1 MNFYWQVVLAYVLD
15 LLVGDPRGYPHPV
28 RIIGFCAQTLERT
41 SRALF
46 KNQVFAGL
54 VTAPAVAGGTY
65 AASWSALKLLGLAH
79 PWAESLGSVFLIY
92 AALATRSLYDESRPV
107 LEFLKAGNDDRA
119 RKSLSNIVGRDTG
132 RLNRK
137 EIARAAVETV
147 AESSL
152 DGIVSPLFY
161 ACLGGAPLAMAYKA
175 VNTMDSMFGHKD
187 ETYRDFGR
195 VPARLDDAANF
206 IPARLT
212 GLIMALA
219 SALCGFRGRDSL
231 LTTLKDGQNH
241 DSPNAGI
248 PEAAMAGALGIQL
261 GGRNYYEGQAVE
273 KPLMGAKTREIAA
286 EDIANGHKIMFAT
299 SGLALI
305 VFVCGRYFL
314 DSLLGR

>member
-1 MNFYWQVVLAYVLD
+1 MSFYWQVVLAYVLD
-15 LLVGDPRGYPHPV
+15 LMIGDPRGYPHPV
-28 RIIGFCAQTLERT
+28 RVIGYCAQTLERIN
-41 SRALF
+41 RALF
-46 KNQVFAGL
+46 KNQVLAGL
-54 VTAPAVAGGTY
+54 VTALAVAGGTY
-65 AASWSALKLLGLAH
+65 AVSWGLLKLLSLAH
-79 PWAESLGSVFLIY
+79 PWAEPLGSVFLIY
-92 AALATRSLYDESRPV
+92 TALATRSLYDESRPV
-107 LEFLKAGNDDRA
+107 LEFLQAGNEDLA

-132 RLNRK
+132 SLDRK

-152 DGIVSPLFY
+152 DGIVAPLFY

-212 GLIMALA
+212 GLIMALG
-219 SALCGFRGRDSL
+219 SALCGFSGKEALSTALR
-231 LTTLKDGQNH
+231 DGQNH

-261 GGRNYYEGQAVE
+261 GGRNYYAGLAVE
-273 KPLMGAKTREIAA
+273 KPFMGKRTREIAV

-299 SGLALI
+299 SGLALM
-305 VFVCGRYFL
+305 VFV
-314 DSLLGR
+314 S